1 VEKVAA
7 TRGRIKAISISKEK
21 GTPKVNVPKARL
33 QVSFGIVGDAHAGNW
48 NRQISLLS
56 VECIDKMDKKGLNI
70 SPGDF
75 AENITT
81 EGINLEDLTIGS
93 RLKLGSTVELEI
105 TKFGKTCHGH
115 CQIYEQIG
123 DCIMPRKGVFAVVI
137 HGGSIHAGDNIE
149 VVENGDKRGHNND

>member
-1 VEKVAA
+1 VAD

-21 GTPKVNVPKARL
+21 GTQKTNVPQARL
-33 QVSFGIVGDAHAGNW
+33 QTNFGVVGDAHAGNW
-48 NRQISLLS
+48 NRQVSLLS
-56 VECIDKMDKKGLNI
+56 IECIDEMDKKGVNI

-81 EGINLEDLTIGS
+81 ERINLEALTIGS

-115 CQIYEQIG
+115 CQIYERIG
-123 DCIMPRKGVFAVVI
+123 DCVMPRKGVFAIVT
-137 HGGSIHAGDNIE
+137 HGGLIHVGDNIE
-149 VVENGDKRGHNND
+149 VVEDGDKGSHNND

>member
-1 VEKVAA
+1 VSD

-21 GTPKVNVPKARL
+21 GTQKTNVPEARL
-33 QVSFGIVGDAHAGNW
+33 QTNFGIVGDAHAGNW
-48 NRQISLLS
+48 NRQVSLLS
-56 VECIDKMDKKGLNI
+56 IECIDKMDKKGLNI

-81 EGINLEDLTIGS
+81 ERINLEALTIGS
-93 RLKLGSTVELEI
+93 RLKLGPTVELEI

-137 HGGSIHAGDNIE
+137 HGGVIRVGDRIE
-149 VVENGDKRGHNND
+149 VVEDGDKGSYTND